1 MSVQEL
7 GTAIKNAVDRRI
19 NEEARAKRGTILNG
33 RFQCGARS
41 YPYKQ
46 AVDCNI
52 STGHKVWA
60 QQATNG
66 KAVIVGA

>member
-7 GTAIKNAVDRRI
+7 GTAIKNAVEKRI
-19 NEEARAKRGTILNG
+19 KEEARAKHGTIING
-33 RFQCGARS
+33 RFLVGARS

-46 AVDCNI
+46 VVDCNT
-52 STGHKVWA
+52 SDGRKVWA

-66 KAVIVGA
+66 KAIIVGA